1 MGPLV
6 DAEQLAAAL
15 RGVDPPVVLDARW
28 TVAGGADRDGY
39 AAGHLPGAV
48 FVDLDRELAGPP
60 GKGGRHPLPHPAA
73 FQAAMRRAGVR
84 AGREVVAYDA
94 GELAASA
101 RAWWLLAY
109 HGHRRPRVLDG
120 GLRAWTGAGLPLE
133 RGSPAPAPGDFEARP
148 GWRPLLGA
156 DGAARLAREGVL
168 LDARTAVR
176 FRGEEEPV
184 DPVAGHVPG
193 AACAPAG
200 ANLGADGRLLPR
212 EELRARFER
221 LGVRAGTPV
230 AAYCGSGVTA
240 AGLVLALEVAD
251 FPAALYVGSWSEWIT
266 DPDRPVALGP

>member
-15 RGVDPPVVLDARW
+15 RGDDPPVVLDVRW

-39 AAGHLPGAV
+39 AAGHLPGAA
-48 FVDLDRELAGPP
+48 FLDLDRELAGPP
-60 GKGGRHPLPHPAA
+60 GPGGRHPLPDPVA

-84 AGREVVAYDA
+84 ADRAVVAYDA

-109 HGHRRPRVLDG
+109 HGHRLARVLDG
-120 GLRAWTGAGLPLE
+120 GLRAWTDAGLPLE
-133 RGSPAPAPGDFEARP
+133 RGSPAPVPGDFQARP
-148 GWRPLLGA
+148 GGRPLLDA

-184 DPVAGHVPG
+184 DPVAGHIPG
-193 AACAPAG
+193 ASSAPAG
-200 ANLGADGRLLPR
+200 ANLGADGRLLPPH
-212 EELRARFER
+212 ELRARFER

-240 AGLVLALEVAD
+240 AGAVLALEVAG